1 MHLFDDSAAF
11 YLPPYTHLQEVQ
23 VWALTG
29 RTSPCLHL
37 QRQTNC
43 LLVTV
48 ETIPDNTMGS
58 AHWIGLLFSCC
69 HVNIQCMNHSLY
81 SWTCTVY
88 TDFDIGSLSA
98 HGYKW
103 SGWHSAK
110 PSSCWGPKKTHNK
123 AICLNI
129 KCQPDGWVREK
140 EGSSSTVS
148 LYYRLLFFPP
158 VAQCPWYRCWD
169 FMCG

>member
-1 MHLFDDSAAF
+1 MTALPSI
-11 YLPPYTHLQEVQ
+11 YPPYTHLQEVQ

-29 RTSPCLHL
+29 RTSLCLHL

-140 EGSSSTVS
+140 EGPSSTVS
-148 LYYRLLFFPP
+148 LYYHLHFFPP